1 MGLLLSEWVSN
12 MADSL
17 SARHKSCFFWAAHRS
32 AAQHA
37 SERRGRITLCSFPRA
52 LSLRTCRPAFFLFDL
67 FSVHALSRL
76 SRQSSPAQGYV
87 KGFGREPFKSALHP
101 VNPGASSAPH
111 LFAGAAS
118 DENNNFPEDR
128 SSVLQGATT
137 APAHKHASRSSI
149 KANKLNSTASASSAE
164 DGRMATYNVQ
174 PSGMPARTCEPGCR

>member
-12 MADSL
+12 MADWL
-17 SARHKSCFFWAAHRS
+17 FARHKSCFFWAAHRS

-37 SERRGRITLCSFPRA
+37 SERRGRITLCNFPRA

-101 VNPGASSAPH
+101 VN
-111 LFAGAAS
+111 
-118 DENNNFPEDR
+118 R
-128 SSVLQGATT
+128 T
-137 APAHKHASRSSI
+137 AHKHASRSSI
-149 KANKLNSTASASSAE
+149 QANKLNSTASESSAE
-164 DGRMATYNVQ
+164 DDRMATYNVQ